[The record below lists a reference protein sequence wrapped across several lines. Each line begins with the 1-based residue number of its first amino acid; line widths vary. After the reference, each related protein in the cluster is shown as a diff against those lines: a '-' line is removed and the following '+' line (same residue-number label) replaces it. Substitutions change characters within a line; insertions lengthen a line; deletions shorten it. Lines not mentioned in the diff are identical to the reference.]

1 MFSLDIEMPSDIS
14 ELFIILIELFIP
26 MQRRKI
32 DKIIENRKN
41 GKSLRELVYI
51 YFCEQM
57 KAGRLSTGNFINQS
71 EICTKLN
78 ISKAPLR
85 DALIQ
90 LETEGFVTILP
101 RKGVLINSLTLEDIA
116 EAYEIL
122 GTIESEAVRSSYD
135 KIKEHH
141 LESMELINEKLI
153 KTLESG
159 KFAEYYSLN
168 IDFHNI
174 FLNLVG
180 NSLFLKIV
188 TPIKQRLY
196 DFPLRNY
203 NIEWER
209 ENLQDHER
217 FIISIRRGNREAA
230 ANIIKYEHWSFTL
243 HEKHIRKF
251 YQV

>member
-1 MFSLDIEMPSDIS
+1 
-14 ELFIILIELFIP
+14 
-26 MQRRKI
+26 MQKNKI
-32 DKIIENRKN
+32 DKSAEN

-57 KAGRLSTGNFINQS
+57 KVGRLSAGNFINQS
-71 EICTKLN
+71 EICKELN

-90 LETEGFVTILP
+90 LETEGFVSILP
-101 RKGVLINSLTLEDIA
+101 RRGVLINTLTLKDIA

-122 GTIESEAVRSSYD
+122 GTLESEAIRSAYD

-141 LESMELINEKLI
+141 LETMELINEKLVQ
-153 KTLESG
+153 TLEGG
-159 KFAEYYSLN
+159 KFAEYYKLN
-168 IDFHNI
+168 VDFHNI
-174 FLNLVG
+174 FLDLTG

-188 TPIKQRLY
+188 APIKQRLY

-203 NIEWER
+203 NIEWEK
-209 ENLQDHER
+209 ENIQDHAR
-217 FIISIRRGNREAA
+217 FIISLRRGNREAA
-230 ANIIKYEHWSFTL
+230 ANIIKYEHWFFPL

-251 YQV
+251 YQL